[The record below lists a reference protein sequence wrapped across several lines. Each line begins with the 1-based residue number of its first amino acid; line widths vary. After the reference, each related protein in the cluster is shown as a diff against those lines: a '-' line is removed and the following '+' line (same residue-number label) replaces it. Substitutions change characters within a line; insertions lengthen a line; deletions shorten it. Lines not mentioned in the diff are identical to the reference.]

1 MDHAGKKHTKKGIIM
16 KSESL
21 SKSPDDTVLFT
32 EEQINTWSPKRRDF
46 MRMLGLG
53 AGAITVGGLAACGGG
68 ANASGA
74 SDALRAQL
82 LTDEAF
88 WSSVQDRF
96 ILDPGKLFM
105 NIGTAGS
112 MPRAVVESY
121 NAENIAY
128 AAESRNGYSN
138 FAAQRK
144 AMAPGF
150 GVEPDELVIS
160 GNTSDGMSK
169 ALLGIPWMA
178 GDVVITTNHEHPGG
192 TVPLGIA
199 VERYGI
205 VVRQVILP
213 TGEGSVM
220 LSDGTMAEHN
230 AALYGKLFR
239 DEVVAARAAGQRVR
253 AIMWSSPTYLTGI
266 MLPIPE
272 IMKVCKEFDL
282 ISICDGAHL
291 PGMMAYNYGD
301 LGLDFMAGAAH
312 KWQCAPGGTGI
323 LIVRNRAR
331 ANAAATLPTLFPV
344 VSSSGNIL
352 PGTFGTRPSRTGG
365 GGTVPW
371 TQRGDFDIAASLQS
385 IGSMNVPAFN
395 AVAKACAEWDSIGRP
410 KIETY
415 VLGLSKYIKER
426 IVDTWGV
433 GALYTPRDPNL
444 LTALTSFNPF
454 FGLDGSKNLIARST
468 ATNGSIS
475 RSPSAELVARLGADK
490 IIVRNTTTPR
500 ITGRGTLQN
509 VYPIRIS
516 THLWHDPNDVDRV
529 LNALRTAA
537 IEVSNVAS

>member
-1 MDHAGKKHTKKGIIM
+1 VSNEII
-16 KSESL
+16 
-21 SKSPDDTVLFT
+21 SKSDNDTVLFT
-32 EEQINTWSPKRRDF
+32 EEQISTWSPKRRDF

-53 AGAITVGGLAACGGG
+53 AGAITVGGLAGCGGG
-68 ANASGA
+68 ANASSAG
-74 SDALRAQL
+74 DALRAQL

-96 ILDPGKLFM
+96 ILDPAKLFM

-112 MPRAVVESY
+112 MPRSVVESY

-128 AAESRNGYSN
+128 ATESRNGYSN
-138 FAAQRK
+138 FATQRK

-169 ALLGIPWMA
+169 VLLGIPWTA
-178 GDVVITTNHEHPGG
+178 GDVIITTNHEHPGG

-199 VERYGI
+199 VERYGV

-220 LSDGTMAEHN
+220 LKDGTMAEHN

-239 DEVVAARAAGQRVR
+239 DEVLAARAAGQRVR

-266 MLPIPE
+266 MLPISE

-301 LGLDFMAGAAH
+301 LGVDFMAGAAH

-331 ANAAATLPTLFPV
+331 ANASATLPVLYPV
-344 VSSSGNIL
+344 VSSSGSIV
-352 PGTFGTRPSRTGG
+352 PGTFGARPTSTGNV
-365 GGTVPW
+365 TVPW
-371 TQRGDFDIAASLQS
+371 TQRGDYDIAVRLQS

-395 AVAKACAEWDSIGRP
+395 AVAKACSDWDSIGR
-410 KIETY
+410 KRIETY
-415 VLGLSKYIKER
+415 VLGLSTYLKER
-426 IVDTWGV
+426 IVEIWGP
-433 GALYTPRDPNL
+433 GALYTPRDPSL
-444 LTALTSFNPF
+444 LTGLTSFNPF
-454 FGLDGSKNLIARST
+454 FGLDGTRNLIARGT
-468 ATNGSIS
+468 ATNSTIT
-475 RSPSAELVARLGADK
+475 RSPSAELVARLDSQN

-500 ITGRGTLQN
+500 ITGRGTLEN

-529 LNALRTAA
+529 LNALRISA
-537 IEVSNVAS
+537 IEIVAAAS